1 MELPV
6 GFSTLMFCVVVKEEP
21 EGEDTVVTASSRSRT
36 AEEELVEAENEA
48 AEPPELEVP
57 RLSPFEL

>member
-1 MELPV
+1 
-6 GFSTLMFCVVVKEEP
+6 MFCVVVKEEP

-57 RLSPFEL
+57 RLVPSEL